1 MCNGLLSRGTS
12 SLGKDVVVDNDDG
25 GGGSVQEDGKLGW
38 AHLGKDV
45 VVDNDDG
52 GGGFVQEDCKL
63 GWAHL
68 PLTTAGQ
75 SPCCTLSLAT
85 APCSYSAREFIKYPG
100 VEGELL
106 MQTPS

>member
-25 GGGSVQEDGKLGW
+25 GGGSVQEDCKLGW
-38 AHLGKDV
+38 AHLGA
-45 VVDNDDG
+45 
-52 GGGFVQEDCKL
+52 CRL
-63 GWAHL
+63 L
-68 PLTTAGQ
+68 LTKAGH